1 LEILKAIAGA
11 MRAEFGAAID
21 AHPGGIGTEAGV
33 INRTLRISARVL
45 LEVGVSNGH
54 HQSDP
59 LRRMLHLVAM
69 ERLDKLGVVGLPAEQ
84 LLDMEPSL
92 GDALLAYL
100 ALVPPTV
107 IDDLLSHK
115 PD

>member
-21 AHPGGIGTEAGV
+21 AHPGGIGTESGV

-45 LEVGVSNGH
+45 LEVGVPKGH
-54 HQSDP
+54 HQSNL

-92 GDALLAYL
+92 GDAWLAYL
-100 ALVPPTV
+100 ALAPQSV
-107 IDDLLSHK
+107 IDDLLGRT